1 MGLEKTIYF
10 EIGYFMVF
18 NETLKRPFI
27 LNGDF
32 MVFNETL
39 IRPIILNMDKWF
51 FCGFIMGLK
60 KTNYS
65 ERR

>member
-10 EIGYFMVF
+10 EIGYFM
-18 NETLKRPFI
+18 
-27 LNGDF
+27 G
-32 MVFNETL
+32 FNETL
-39 IRPIILNMDKWF
+39 IRPFILNMDKWS